1 MPLPGKRGTGVPPV
15 NHAQDA
21 RATISRDRTR
31 GDQHMFRRYRGPA
44 LFLISVLLL
53 ITNSSVM
60 AQSPYFSNWPA
71 GTSPQEV
78 GKRVAENFVARRFE
92 WAQGK
97 REFVIYPEVCAWYGS
112 LTVAQLTKD
121 KDLTT
126 RLIQKFDPLMVE
138 PDSKRISPA
147 AHVDFR
153 VFGVVPLELY
163 MQTKE
168 RKYLDIGIGLA
179 DKQWENPTPDGI
191 TKEARYWIDD
201 MFMITAVQVQAYRA
215 TGDAKYIDRAALTMA
230 EYLDR
235 LQQPNGLFYHAPD
248 SKFYWGR
255 GNGWVAVGMAEL
267 LRSLPKNHPRRAR
280 ILAGYQEM
288 MTSLLKYQ
296 GSDGLWRQLIDHPEA
311 WAETSSTGMFTFAM
325 ITGVKNGWLERK
337 TYGPAARRAW
347 LGLVSHLNKDALV
360 TDVCVGTNKAN
371 LEVGPDVDKQ
381 LKFYMD
387 RPRQVGDLHGQ
398 SPILWSASALMR

>member
-1 MPLPGKRGTGVPPV
+1 LDTKRQYNTIGLLVMIGLTIV
-15 NHAQDA
+15 ATST
-21 RATISRDRTR
+21 RAL
-31 GDQHMFRRYRGPA
+31 G
-44 LFLISVLLL
+44 
-53 ITNSSVM
+53 
-60 AQSPYFSNWPA
+60 QSEYFGNWPA
-71 GTSPQEV
+71 GTSPQV
-78 GKRVAENFVARRFE
+78 IGKRVAENFVARQFE

-97 REFVIYPEVCAWYGS
+97 RDFVIYPEVCAWYGS
-112 LTVAQLTKD
+112 LTVAQLTHD
-121 KDLTT
+121 QDLTA
-126 RLIQKFDPLMVE
+126 RLIQKFDPLLID
-138 PDSKRISPA
+138 PGKKRISA
-147 AHVDFR
+147 DAHVDFR
-153 VFGVVPLELY
+153 VFGVVPLELF
-163 MQTKE
+163 MQTRD

-179 DKQWENPTPDGI
+179 DKQWDKPTPDGI
-191 TKEARYWIDD
+191 TGEARYWIDD

-230 EYLDR
+230 AYLDK

-255 GNGWVAVGMAEL
+255 GNGWVAAGMTEL
-267 LRSLPKNHPRRAR
+267 LRSLPKNHPRRPR
-280 ILAGYQEM
+280 ILAGYQQM
-288 MTSLLKYQ
+288 MASLLKYQ

-337 TYGPAARRAW
+337 TYGPAARKAW
-347 LGLVSHLNKDALV
+347 LGLVQHLDKDAKV

-381 LKFYMD
+381 LKFYLD

-398 SPILWSASALMR
+398 SPILWSATALMR